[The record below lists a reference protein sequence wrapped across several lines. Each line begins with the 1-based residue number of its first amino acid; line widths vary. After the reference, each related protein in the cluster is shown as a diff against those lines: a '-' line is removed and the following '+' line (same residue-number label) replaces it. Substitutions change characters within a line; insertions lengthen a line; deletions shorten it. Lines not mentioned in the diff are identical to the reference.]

1 MPGHNSCGPVHQL
14 RATPYA
20 DEPATRLLW
29 TNQAVQPQSLSLLK
43 FSKRDA
49 ATILTDWASD
59 RVTGIGG
66 QANSGEP
73 REVRLEVLA
82 DHITDVHGVMS
93 EREGGER

>member
-1 MPGHNSCGPVHQL
+1 MSN
-14 RATPYA
+14 RAG
-20 DEPATRLLW
+20 
-29 TNQAVQPQSLSLLK
+29 
-43 FSKRDA
+43 KRA
-49 ATILTDWASD
+49 FAEHETSD